1 MPAAPVFQARDAW
14 VIARRPQTAARVLA
28 LLAALAGVQVG
39 AQVAAPDASAAEPV
53 IGSAQATSPRHRPSP
68 DWRDQVIYFVMTDR
82 FDDGDPSNNDQG
94 AGEFKPGSNAHYSG
108 GDFKGLQRRL
118 AYIQGLGAT
127 ALWITPPVAN
137 QWWDASAQ
145 YSGYHGYWAENF
157 STVDRHL
164 GTLADYRALADAL
177 HGAGMYLVQDIVVN
191 HTGNYFKCQAQPQP
205 GDASRGCGPAL
216 AGSTVMAAPSQSP
229 FDQNDAR
236 NPAHRRA
243 GIYHWTPDVLDF
255 SQRQQVLT
263 YQMSG
268 LDDLNTENPL
278 VRRALRQSYGQWIQ
292 DVGVDAFR
300 VDTALYVPP
309 AFFTDFLY
317 SRDALAPGIARVAR
331 QTGRRSFLVF
341 GEGFGIDKPFEDK
354 QARAI
359 ERYVR
364 GPRGEPRLNGMLNFP
379 LYASLGDVMARGAP
393 TAVLGHRIQNM
404 MQVHSDP
411 HRMATFVDNHDVDR
425 FLAGGSVAGLRQA
438 LLALMTLPG
447 IPVIYYGTE
456 QGFTEQRAAM
466 FAAGFAGAG
475 RDHFDTSAPLYRLL
489 QSLTTLRREHRVFSR
504 GVPTVLQ
511 TSALGPGVMAWRMQH
526 GQQAALVVLNTS
538 DTPVLMTGLPTG
550 LAAGVALQP
559 LLALDGEAAPARTV
573 AGGLVHLELPARSGQ
588 VWRLP
593 AVQAHRPRQDRAVNP
608 PAMALSLSRLKAHA
622 ARETLHA
629 SGHATPG
636 LRLALVID
644 GQLNTATAVEAGRD
658 GRWQAQLS
666 TAQLAETA
674 APHRVVA
681 WAAGS
686 QIASPA
692 RPFQIKRPW
701 ALVADVTDAAG
712 DDTGPEGR
720 YQYPGDASWGANRQL
735 DLRRAKVWRAGG
747 ALKIELTM
755 QGMTR
760 SWQPQNGF
768 DHVAFT
774 LFFSQAGRSDGATVM
789 PLQHAS
795 LPKGLRWQHRLRVHG
810 WSNALFSADGA
821 DAEHEGSAVSPGA
834 SLLANPARRTLLLT
848 LPAGALGPAAALD
861 GMTIYLSTWDYDGGY
876 RGLNWQA
883 GPHQFGGGPPD
894 GALVMDD
901 LLLTLPR

>member
-1 MPAAPVFQARDAW
+1 MLTRFSSQPASFC
-14 VIARRPQTAARVLA
+14 RPLRVAAAAALLTAGP
-28 LLAALAGVQVG
+28 LLAATPAAKPALA
-39 AQVAAPDASAAEPV
+39 AVAPPGLKLHV
-53 IGSAQATSPRHRPSP
+53 PSP

-94 AGEFKPGSNAHYSG
+94 AGEFKPSSNAHYSG

-145 YSGYHGYWAENF
+145 YSGYHGYWAADF

-191 HTGNYFKCQAQPQP
+191 HTGNYFQCAPQPQA
-205 GDASRGCGPAL
+205 GDASRGCRPAL
-216 AGSTVMAAPSQSP
+216 AGSGEMAAPSQSP
-229 FDQNDAR
+229 FNQNDAR

-255 SQRQQVLT
+255 GQRQQVLNH
-263 YQMSG
+263 QISG

-278 VRRALRQSYGQWIQ
+278 VRRALRQSYGQWIK

-300 VDTALYVPP
+300 VDTAFYVPP
-309 AFFTDFLY
+309 AFFTDFLF
-317 SRDALAPGIARVAR
+317 SPDAQAPGIAQVAR

-364 GPRGEPRLNGMLNFP
+364 GPRGEPQLNGMLNFP

-393 TAVLGHRIQNM
+393 TAVLGHRIQNT
-404 MQVHSDP
+404 MQVHRQP

-456 QGFTEQRAAM
+456 QGFTEQRGAM
-466 FAAGFAGAG
+466 FAGGFAGGG
-475 RDHFDTSAPLYRLL
+475 RDHFDIDAPLYRLL
-489 QSLTTLRREHRVFSR
+489 QGLTTLRREHRLFSR

-526 GQQAALVVLNTS
+526 GQQAALVVLNTA
-538 DTPVLMTGLPTG
+538 DAPVLMTGLHTG

-573 AGGLVHLELPARSGQ
+573 AGGLVHLALPARSGQ

-593 AVQAHRPRQDRAVNP
+593 APNEAAAAAGSTAIP
-608 PAMALSLSRLKAHA
+608 PATAV
-622 ARETLHA
+622 TLDRVRVA
-629 SGHATPG
+629 TVSQTLRVSGRAPAG
-636 LRLALVID
+636 QSIALVID
-644 GQLNTATAVEAGRD
+644 GQLNAAPQVQAGRD
-658 GRWQAQLS
+658 GRWQTQLP
-666 TAQLAETA
+666 TAQLAETR
-674 APHRVVA
+674 APHTVVA
-681 WAAGS
+681 WATGP
-686 QIASPA
+686 QIASPP
-692 RPFQIKRPW
+692 RHFQIKRPW

-712 DDTGPEGR
+712 DDAGPDGR

-755 QGMTR
+755 QGMTQ

-774 LFFSQAGRSDGATVM
+774 LFFSQAGRSDGASVM

-834 SLLANPARRTLLLT
+834 SLLATPARRTLLLT
-848 LPAGALGPAAALD
+848 LPDGALGPAAALD

-876 RGLNWQA
+876 RSLNWQA

-894 GALVMDD
+894 GARVMDD

>member
-1 MPAAPVFQARDAW
+1 MLTRLLSQRACFCRPLRVAA
-14 VIARRPQTAARVLA
+14 AAA
-28 LLAALAGVQVG
+28 LLAATSVARSAPAPAPAPAL
-39 AQVAAPDASAAEPV
+39 AAPP
-53 IGSAQATSPRHRPSP
+53 GQQRHVPSP

-82 FDDGDPSNNDQG
+82 FDDGDPGNNDQG
-94 AGEFKPGSNAHYSG
+94 AGEFKPSSNAHYSG

-118 AYIQGLGAT
+118 AYIKGLGAT

-137 QWWDASAQ
+137 QWWDASVQ

-157 STVDRHL
+157 STVDAHL
-164 GTLADYRALADAL
+164 GTLADYRALADGL

-191 HTGNYFKCQAQPQP
+191 HTGNYFKCPAKPEP
-205 GDASRGCGPAL
+205 GDASRGCRPTL
-216 AGSTVMAAPSQSP
+216 AGSAVMAAPSQSP
-229 FDQNDAR
+229 FNQNDAR

-255 SQRQQVLT
+255 GQRQQVLT

-268 LDDLNTENPL
+268 LDDLNTENPQ
-278 VRRALRQSYGQWIQ
+278 VRRALRQSYGQWIK

-300 VDTALYVPP
+300 VDTAFYVPP
-309 AFFTDFLY
+309 AYFTDFLY
-317 SRDALAPGIARVAR
+317 SRDAQAPGIAQVAR
-331 QTGRRSFLVF
+331 QTGRRDFHVF

-364 GPRGEPRLNGMLNFP
+364 GPKAEPRLGGMLNFP

-404 MQVHSDP
+404 MQVHRQP

-456 QGFTEQRAAM
+456 QGFTEQRGAM
-466 FAAGFAGAG
+466 FAGGFAGGG
-475 RDHFDTSAPLYRLL
+475 RDHFDIDAPLYRLL
-489 QSLTTLRREHRVFSR
+489 QRLTTLRREHRLFSR

-511 TSALGPGVMAWRMQH
+511 TSALGPGVLAWRMQH
-526 GQQAALVVLNTS
+526 GQQAALVVLNTA
-538 DTPVLMTGLPTG
+538 DAPVLMTGLPTG

-559 LLALDGEAAPARTV
+559 VLALDGEATPARTA
-573 AGGLVHLELPARSGQ
+573 AGGLVHLTLPARSGQ

-593 AVQAHRPRQDRAVNP
+593 APNQAAAAAGSSVIP
-608 PAMALSLSRLKAHA
+608 PANAVTLNRVRLDTASQ
-622 ARETLHA
+622 TLRV
-629 SGHATPG
+629 SGRAPAG
-636 LRLALVID
+636 QSIALVID
-644 GQLNTATAVEAGRD
+644 GQLNVAPQVEAGRD

-666 TAQLAETA
+666 TAQLAETR
-674 APHRVVA
+674 APHTVVA
-681 WAAGS
+681 WATGP
-686 QIASPA
+686 QIASPP
-692 RPFQIKRPW
+692 RQFQIKRPW

-712 DDTGPEGR
+712 DDTGPDGR
-720 YQYPGDASWGANRQL
+720 YQYPGDVSWGANRQL

-755 QGMTR
+755 QGMTQ

-774 LFFSQAGRSDGATVM
+774 LFFSQAGRSDGATAM

-795 LPKGLRWQHRLRVHG
+795 LPQGLRWQHRLRVHG

-821 DAEHEGSAVSPGA
+821 DAEHEGGAVSPGA
-834 SLLANPARRTLLLT
+834 SLLANPSRRTLLLT
-848 LPAGALGPAAALD
+848 LPDGALGPAAALD

-894 GALVMDD
+894 GARVMDD
-901 LLLTLPR
+901 LLVTLPR